1 MVSAPYCERRGVEET
16 KKYAMIG
23 YYPNEVS
30 GGVYAVGN
38 EGVTTRKAKE
48 LAAKEDLE
56 LFQLFPLQ
64 GKETGQ
70 HQFYRRNEHGEYKQG
85 RSREFAARLSGYVGR
100 LIIEKD
106 EAGE

>member
-1 MVSAPYCERRGVEET
+1 MEET

-38 EGVTTRKAKE
+38 EGVTAQEAKE
-48 LAAKEDLE
+48 QAAEEDLE
-56 LFQLFPLQ
+56 LYQLFPLR

-70 HQFYRRNEHGEYKQG
+70 HQLYRRQEDGTYKQG

-100 LIIEKD
+100 LIEKN
-106 EAGE
+106 EASE

>member
-1 MVSAPYCERRGVEET
+1 MN
-16 KKYAMIG
+16 KYAMIG
-23 YYPNEVS
+23 YYPDLDK

-38 EGVTTRKAKE
+38 EGVTVKKAKE

-64 GKETGQ
+64 GKQSGP
-70 HQFYRRNEHGEYKQG
+70 HQLYRRKEDGGYKQG

-100 LIIEKD
+100 LIEKD
-106 EAGE
+106 EAIK